1 MKSGLWVWP
10 ASGKAQKKL
19 LKRVGD
25 SPHLM
30 AALTAL
36 NKNKDGLSNSE
47 LDFALG
53 DNSEFMTLWVVR
65 QLTSLGLI
73 EFKVDFFG
81 GPAKY
86 QITEAGKIAF
96 TTITGVPPA
105 PPPRPQPAPAPQT
118 AAPQTP
124 APPAPAPVPTP
135 APAAKPA

>member
-10 ASGKAQKKL
+10 ATPKALKKT

-36 NKNKDGLSNSE
+36 NKSKDGLSNSE

-81 GPAKY
+81 GPARY
-86 QITEAGKIAF
+86 QITEAGKRALVA
-96 TTITGVPPA
+96 ITGQPPP
-105 PPPRPQPAPAPQT
+105 PPPRPQPAP
-118 AAPQTP
+118 QTP
-124 APPAPAPVPTP
+124 AQAPVPLP
-135 APAAKPA
+135 PAVAPATKPA